1 MGVNFLCLIMAYLT
15 LHPYGYFIKLD
26 IQFMHEKLSMT
37 LGVNF

>member
-15 LHPYGYFIKLD
+15 LHPHGYFIIFN
-26 IQFMHEKLSMT
+26 IQFMQEKLNMT